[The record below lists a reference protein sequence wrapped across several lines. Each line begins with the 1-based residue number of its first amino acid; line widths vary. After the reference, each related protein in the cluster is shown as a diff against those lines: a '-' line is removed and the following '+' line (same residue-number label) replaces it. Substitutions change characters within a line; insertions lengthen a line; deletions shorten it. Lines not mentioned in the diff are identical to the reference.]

1 MHTGILEPDGFSEA
15 ALDILSSVSS
25 VTKYNGE
32 NLESFLSELDVLFI
46 RLRYKIDESF
56 LRKAP
61 HLKYLVSPTT
71 GHTHLVQTAL
81 QSRGIKLISL
91 AGETNFLEQVRATPE
106 HTLGLIIALL
116 RRYRKAF
123 LDEIN
128 SDWDRNSRRGEEIS
142 GTRIGIVG
150 LGRVGRIVARYLK
163 AMDAKVY
170 WYDPSQDCAGPQFDH
185 RFSSLMELID
195 ASRVIVL
202 CASYTPGDKPL
213 LGRDEVAA
221 LNGRY
226 LVNTARGEL
235 IDEESLFE
243 AIEAQKL
250 AGVAVDVIANE
261 QTNPF
266 LSRWLSAAQSHGV
279 ILTPH
284 IAGATWQSMRNTEE
298 FIANKFVRAISA
310 EGSV

>member
-1 MHTGILEPDGFSEA
+1 MHIGILEPDAFSEA
-15 ALDILSSVSS
+15 ALDILSSVGS
-25 VTKYNGE
+25 VTKYDEEDLG
-32 NLESFLSELDVLFI
+32 SFLFELDALFI
-46 RLRYKIDESF
+46 RLRYNIDEAF

-71 GHTHLVQTAL
+71 GHTHVDQAAL

-123 LDEIN
+123 LDERN

-142 GTRIGIVG
+142 GMRIGIVG
-150 LGRVGRIVARYLK
+150 LGRVGRILARYLK

-170 WYDPSQDCAGPQFDH
+170 WYDPRQDCVAPKLDH
-185 RFSSLMELID
+185 RFSSLIELID

-202 CASYTPGDKPL
+202 CASYTPGDKPIF
-213 LGRDEVAA
+213 GREEVSA
-221 LNGRY
+221 LKGRY

-235 IDEESLFE
+235 IDEEALLE
-243 AIEAQKL
+243 AIEAQNL

-261 QTNPF
+261 QTNPSLF
-266 LSRWLSAAQSHGV
+266 RWLSAAQLHDV

-298 FIANKFVRAISA
+298 FIASKFVKNISS
-310 EGSV
+310 EGLV